1 MSKSSGFF
9 IPANQEPFPKDL
21 LKHISLIKQRA
32 ILMVKTMS
40 KLKIAVQKSGRLY
53 DDSMQI
59 LKDVGISIDN
69 GKDQLKAS
77 AKNFPLEVFYLRN
90 GDIPQYL
97 RDGVVDA
104 AIIGENILIEKGK
117 DITVVEKLGFSTCKV
132 SIAVPRSFKYKN
144 IKDLE
149 GKRIAT
155 SYPNTV
161 KQFLDKNNINAHL
174 HIINGSVEIAP
185 NIGLADAIVDIV
197 SSGSTLFK
205 NNLKE
210 VEVLLQSE
218 AVLAASPLI
227 SAENEAILKRLQFRF
242 QSVLKGRQSKY
253 VLLNAPNDKLDKII
267 SVLPGMRSPTVLPL
281 AQEGWSS
288 IHSVINKNEFWE
300 VIDELK
306 SNGAEGILVC
316 PIENMVV

>member
-1 MSKSSGFF
+1 
-9 IPANQEPFPKDL
+9 
-21 LKHISLIKQRA
+21 
-32 ILMVKTMS
+32 MS
-40 KLKIAVQKSGRLY
+40 KLKIAVQKSGRLNE
-53 DDSMQI
+53 DSMKL
-59 LKDVGISIDN
+59 LKDIGIYIDN

-77 AKNFPLEVFYLRN
+77 AKGFPVEVFYLRN

-97 RDGVVDA
+97 KDGVVDA
-104 AIIGENILIEKGK
+104 AIIGENVLIEKGN
-117 DITVVEKLGFSTCKV
+117 DIKVAEKLGFSTCRV
-132 SIAVPRSFKYKN
+132 CIAVPKSSTYN
-144 IKDLE
+144 SIKELN

-161 KQFLDKNNINAHL
+161 QNFLNENGVNAKL

-210 VEVLLQSE
+210 VEVILKSE
-218 AVLAASPLI
+218 AVLAVSPLL
-227 SAENEAILKRLQFRF
+227 SEEKQAILNTIQFRI

-253 VLLNAPNDKLDKII
+253 ILLNAPNEKIDDII
-267 SVLPGMRSPTVLPL
+267 SLLPGMKSPTVLPL

-288 IHSVINKNEFWE
+288 VHSVINKNEFWD
-300 VIDELK
+300 VIEALK
-306 SNGAEGILVC
+306 ANGAQGILVC
-316 PIENMVV
+316 PIEKMVI

>member
-1 MSKSSGFF
+1 
-9 IPANQEPFPKDL
+9 
-21 LKHISLIKQRA
+21 
-32 ILMVKTMS
+32 MS
-40 KLKIAVQKSGRLY
+40 KLKIAVQKSGRLH

-59 LKDVGISIDN
+59 LKEVGISIDN
-69 GKDQLKAS
+69 GKDQLKAL
-77 AKNFPLEVFYLRN
+77 ARNFPLEVFYLRN
-90 GDIPQYL
+90 SDIPQYL
-97 RDGVVDA
+97 KDGVVDA

-117 DITVVEKLGFSTCKV
+117 EITIVEKLGFSTCKV
-132 SIAVPRSFKYKN
+132 SVAVPKSVKYN
-144 IKDLE
+144 SVKDLQ

-161 KQFLDKNNINAHL
+161 NKFLKSNHIEAEL

-210 VEVLLQSE
+210 VEVILKSE

-227 SAENEAILKRLQFRF
+227 SAEKQTILDKLQFRL

-253 VLLNAPNDKLDKII
+253 ILLNAPNDKLQDII
-267 SVLPGMRSPTVLPL
+267 NILPGMKSPTVLPL

-288 IHSVINKNEFWE
+288 VHSVINKNEFWE
-300 VIDELK
+300 IIDELK
-306 SNGAEGILVC
+306 QNGAQGILVC
-316 PIENMVV
+316 PINNMVI